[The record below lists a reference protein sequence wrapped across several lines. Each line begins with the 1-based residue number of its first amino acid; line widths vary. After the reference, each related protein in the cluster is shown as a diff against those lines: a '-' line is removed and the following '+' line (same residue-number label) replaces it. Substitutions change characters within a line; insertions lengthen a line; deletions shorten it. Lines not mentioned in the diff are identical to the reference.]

1 MADMTVVIS
10 GDRITEVGSSGRAV
24 IPRGA
29 RVVNATGKYLIPG
42 LWDMHVHFPGFSLHD
57 ELVLL
62 VEAGL
67 TPMQALQAARLTP
80 ARVLNKAKVLG
91 SIETGKIADVV
102 LLDENPHD
110 IHNTQRIRAVVLN
123 ELLDRAAS
131 TACWQTSNALLKR
144 TRVK

>member
-1 MADMTVVIS
+1 
-10 GDRITEVGSSGRAV
+10 
-24 IPRGA
+24 
-29 RVVNATGKYLIPG
+29 
-42 LWDMHVHFPGFSLHD
+42 
-57 ELVLL
+57 
-62 VEAGL
+62 
-67 TPMQALQAARLTP
+67 
-80 ARVLNKAKVLG
+80 VLNKAKVLG